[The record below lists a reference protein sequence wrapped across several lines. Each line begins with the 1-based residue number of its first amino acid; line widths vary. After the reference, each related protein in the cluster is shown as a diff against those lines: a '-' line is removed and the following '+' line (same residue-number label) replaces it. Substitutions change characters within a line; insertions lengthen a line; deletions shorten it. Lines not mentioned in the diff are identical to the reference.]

1 MSWYKQTCSIMG
13 YRFHPTHTEVVK
25 YLLGFARNDP
35 LPKQNKLMQEVD
47 LYGDKE
53 AWQIFEGD
61 HTNTHYCIT
70 QLKKK
75 KADSIRTERSVGKGK
90 WNLQS
95 KAKQVFDHNGRLMG
109 YVKSLKYI
117 PRTAHKSSIKAAYG
131 EWLMTE
137 YSLRY
142 SYLNDIKK
150 KGYVICKIKKKKKN
164 DSDKQKGVAN
174 DDQNMSDIEEYID
187 SILKEENNENIEYI
201 EGEEVGEHFLA
212 TLGCHDDLPVNNR
225 HELALAGGIDLDDID
240 FVL

>member
-13 YRFHPTHTEVVK
+13 YRFHPTHTEVLK

-53 AWQIFEGD
+53 PWQIFEGD
-61 HTNTHYCIT
+61 NTSTHYCIT

-75 KADSIRTERSVGKGK
+75 KADWIRTERSVGKGK
-90 WNLQS
+90 WHPQC
-95 KAKQVFDHNGRLMG
+95 KAKQVFDHKRRLMG

-117 PRTAHKSSIKAAYG
+117 PRTSHKSSIKAAYG

-137 YSLRY
+137 YSLHY
-142 SYLNDIKK
+142 SQDIKK
-150 KGYVICKIKKKKKN
+150 KGYVICKIKKKKEN

-187 SILKEENNENIEYI
+187 SVLKEEDLN
-201 EGEEVGEHFLA
+201 HDLA
-212 TLGCHDDLPVNNR
+212 VNSK
-225 HELALAGGIDLDDID
+225 HELALAGSIDLDAID